1 MLYYTIHYII
11 LVMLLLRLV
20 KDDLTLNLKIIQI
33 GILFLVL
40 LAGKHSLH
48 PISTVFESKATF

>member
-1 MLYYTIHYII
+1 
-11 LVMLLLRLV
+11 MLLLRQV
-20 KDDLTLNLKIIQI
+20 KDNLTLNLKIIQI

-48 PISTVFESKATF
+48 PIATVFKSRATS